1 VPPAALDDLRSQPHL
16 GVLSYPGPNV
26 NYVIY
31 NLDRPLFQDR
41 RVRQALTY
49 ALDRKSIAD
58 SVLLGEGAVQNSPIL
73 AQSWAHNQNLPTY
86 DYSPDTARRLLAEA
100 GWTPG
105 SDGILHKDGTQF
117 QFTLVTDAPTP
128 QRTSFQVI
136 AKDQWQKVGVQAQL
150 VQLTFV
156 SVVNKLQTH
165 DFDAVVLG
173 GSIAIDPD
181 QTATWSSKAYPG
193 GENYGHYS
201 NPTVDSLLEQGRA
214 LAGCSEAARKPVYD
228 AFQEQIAIDQ
238 PYTFL
243 WSQRTSVVY
252 NKRLQNI
259 IPNLWTDAS
268 GIAASIQN
276 WTLAS

>member
-1 VPPAALDDLRSQPHL
+1 MA
-16 GVLSYPGPNV
+16 
-26 NYVIY
+26 
-31 NLDRPLFQDR
+31 
-41 RVRQALTY
+41 
-49 ALDRKSIAD
+49 RK
-58 SVLLGEGAVQNSPIL
+58 
-73 AQSWAHNQNLPTY
+73 
-86 DYSPDTARRLLAEA
+86 LLAEA
-100 GWTPG
+100 GWAPG
-105 SDGILHKDGTQF
+105 PGGILEKDGTQF

-136 AKDQWQKVGVQAQL
+136 AKDQWQKVGVEAQL

-156 SVVNKLQTH
+156 GVVNKLQTH

-181 QTATWSSKAYPG
+181 QTATWSSSAYPG

-201 NPTVDSLLEQGRA
+201 NPTVDALLAQGRA
-214 LAGCSEAARKPVYD
+214 LQGCSEAARKPVYD

-259 IPNLWTDAS
+259 TPNLWTDAS
-268 GIAASIQN
+268 GIAESIQN